1 VSLNPP
7 RSESVTT
14 RSASRASPS
23 ASSSTSPGRR
33 SANVDPMHVTRRG
46 SATLVGGFLG
56 VAVST
61 SVDVGPFVALLGG
74 LILLTGGAAAS
85 RESP

>member
-1 VSLNPP
+1 
-7 RSESVTT
+7 
-14 RSASRASPS
+14 
-23 ASSSTSPGRR
+23 
-33 SANVDPMHVTRRG
+33 MHVTRRG
-46 SATLVGGFLG
+46 FATLVGGFLG